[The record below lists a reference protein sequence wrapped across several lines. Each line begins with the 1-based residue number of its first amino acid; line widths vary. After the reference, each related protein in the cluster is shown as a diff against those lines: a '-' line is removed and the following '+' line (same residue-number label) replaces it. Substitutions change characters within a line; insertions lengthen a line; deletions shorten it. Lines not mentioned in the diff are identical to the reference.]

1 MRAPT
6 GLAEPPAGK
15 NAPELR
21 LNAVCPYYTMYP
33 LSFPLDELKSAQ
45 PGEAVL
51 DPFCG
56 RGTTLFAAR
65 LRGLEAVG
73 IDLNP
78 VAVAIARA
86 KLASTTVGRVK
97 NLADELISSHQDAET
112 PTGQFWTL
120 AFDSKTLQDICAL
133 RTGLMTAGEGH
144 TAALLRAVFL
154 GALHGPRNKGEPSYL
169 SNQMPRSYA
178 TKPAPA
184 VRFWEK
190 HELLPTAINVSD
202 VLGRRLDR
210 LFAASPPAPVGGR
223 VIEGDA
229 RTALSGTRRRFS
241 RVITSPPYLGMRT
254 YLPDQW
260 LRNWALGGEPTPEY
274 ALPGQIS
281 SQRPETFA
289 EELADAWNAISE
301 RCLPGAQMTV
311 RFGAL
316 PSIPIDPSDLI
327 TDSLR
332 RCKASWQVVEVRSA
346 GGAHNGRRQADQ
358 FVSESSSPITEK
370 DIRAVL
376 DA

>member
-1 MRAPT
+1 MRAAA

-33 LSFPLDELKSAQ
+33 LSFPLDELKAAQ
-45 PGEAVL
+45 SGEVVL

-65 LRGLEAVG
+65 LQGLEAVG

-86 KLASTTVGRVK
+86 KLASTTPGRVT
-97 NLADELISSHQDAET
+97 NLAKELIASHQGAEI
-112 PTGQFWTL
+112 PKGRFWTL
-120 AFDSKTLQDICAL
+120 AFDEKTLRDVCAL
-133 RTGLMTAGEGH
+133 RAGLQTAGEGH
-144 TAALLRAVFL
+144 TASLLRAVFL

-178 TKPAPA
+178 TKPEPA

-190 HELLPTAINVSD
+190 HELLPAAIDVSNVLKRRVDRVLTATVPG
-202 VLGRRLDR
+202 VT
-210 LFAASPPAPVGGR
+210 GR
-223 VIEGDA
+223 VIQGDA
-229 RTALSGTRRRFS
+229 RTALCGTRRRFS

-260 LRNWALGGEPTPEY
+260 LRNWALGGEPAPEY
-274 ALPGQIS
+274 ALAGQIA
-281 SQRPETFA
+281 SQHPETFA
-289 EELADAWNAISE
+289 QELADAWTAISE
-301 RCLPGAQMTV
+301 RCLPGARMTV

-316 PSIPIDPSDLI
+316 PSIPVEPSKVI
-327 TDSLR
+327 ADSLR
-332 RCKASWQVVEVRSA
+332 RSEASWEVVETRSA
-346 GGAHNGRRQADQ
+346 GAAHNGRRQADQ
-358 FVSESSSPITEK
+358 FSPEASAPIAET
-370 DIRAVL
+370 DVVAIL
-376 DA
+376 GT